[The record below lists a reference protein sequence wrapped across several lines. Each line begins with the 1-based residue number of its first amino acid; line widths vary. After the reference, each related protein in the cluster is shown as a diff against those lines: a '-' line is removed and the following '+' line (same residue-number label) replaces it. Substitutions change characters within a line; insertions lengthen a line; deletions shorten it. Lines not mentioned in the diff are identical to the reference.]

1 MNPIEITQLSRSYG
15 RVDAV
20 RGLDLAVPEGSIC
33 ALVGPNGAGK
43 TTTLRVLAGLLDPSK
58 GSACILGVDTR
69 RLGVGERRRIGF
81 LDERQQQPDWMT
93 VRQLLDY
100 CAPLYPAWDK
110 GLEVELLRRFELP
123 GDRKLSQLS
132 RGMRMKALLI
142 SVTAFR
148 PEILLLD
155 EPFSGFDPVVR
166 DDVSRGLLDV
176 AQEGNCTVLLSSHDI
191 EEVERVA
198 DRLVML
204 ELGRKLV
211 DEETASLLARHRRI
225 EVELYE
231 EYGAAKGTGVEAVE
245 GTPVSAG
252 PGAGATGGG
261 AGVGTTGLT
270 GLPSAGAWPSHWS
283 RPEDSGDRIEFVDTQ
298 YAAESCEEACRARYP
313 EAAVQARPMTLRDIY
328 LHTARSAALA
338 RGKGRAS

>member
-20 RGLDLAVPEGSIC
+20 RDLDLSVPAGSIC

-58 GSACILGVDTR
+58 GSARILGVDTR

-110 GLEVELLRRFELP
+110 ALEVELLKRFELP
-123 GDRKLSQLS
+123 TDRKLSQLS

-176 AQEGNCTVLLSSHDI
+176 AQEGKCTVLLSSHDI

-211 DEETASLLARHRRI
+211 DEETASLLARHRKI

-231 EYGAAKGTGVEAVE
+231 DDEPATGPVAKAGAGASVSASAGGAAKRG
-245 GTPVSAG
+245 G
-252 PGAGATGGG
+252 PGAGGKD
-261 AGVGTTGLT
+261 LT
-270 GLPSAGAWPSHWS
+270 GLPSAGAWPAHWS
-283 RPEDSGDRIEFVDTQ
+283 RPEDSGDRIEFVDTH

-313 EAAVQARPMTLRDIY
+313 EAAVLARPMSLRDIY
-328 LHTARSAALA
+328 LQTARAAA
-338 RGKGRAS
+338 TGRGKGRVS

>member
-20 RGLDLAVPEGSIC
+20 RGLDLTVPAGSIC

-58 GSACILGVDTR
+58 GSARILGVDTR
-69 RLGVGERRRIGF
+69 RLRVAERRRIGF

-110 GLEVELLRRFELP
+110 ALEIELLRRFELP
-123 GDRKLSQLS
+123 TDRKLSQLS

-176 AQEGNCTVLLSSHDI
+176 TQEGNCTVLLSSHDI

-225 EVELYE
+225 EVELYDE
-231 EYGAAKGTGVEAVE
+231 EELARD
-245 GTPVSAG
+245 PVAQA
-252 PGAGATGGG
+252 GAGAGGKD
-261 AGVGTTGLT
+261 LT
-270 GLPSAGAWPSHWS
+270 GLPSAGAWPEHWS
-283 RPEDSGDRIEFVDTQ
+283 RPEDSGDRIEFVDTR
-298 YAAESCEEACRARYP
+298 YAAETCEEACRARYP

-328 LHTARSAALA
+328 LHTARTAAQA